1 MDVVDEKLKDALL
14 HINHRTDL
22 GNFSINNGSEV
33 AIWYVYPISKKNG
46 ISPSQF
52 AEVLSLFLITLD
64 LFSVKLRDFANG
76 SMSLD
81 DILNDI

>member
-1 MDVVDEKLKDALL
+1 MDLKLLFDMYTL
-14 HINHRTDL
+14 
-22 GNFSINNGSEV
+22 SQ
-33 AIWYVYPISKKNG
+33 KKNG